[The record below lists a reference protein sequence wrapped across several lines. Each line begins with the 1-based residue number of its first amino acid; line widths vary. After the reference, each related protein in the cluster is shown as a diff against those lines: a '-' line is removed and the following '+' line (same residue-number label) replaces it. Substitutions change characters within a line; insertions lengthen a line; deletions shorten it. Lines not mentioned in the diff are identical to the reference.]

1 MTLHLPKPIEIYF
14 SSENAHDTA
23 AVEQC
28 FAADA
33 VVRDERKTIRGLEA
47 IRAWRAET
55 GKKYS
60 HTVEP
65 VAMSIRD
72 GKTIVTGKVTG
83 TFPGSPIDLDYIFEL
98 DADRIISLEIR

>member
-14 SSENAHDTA
+14 SSENAHDTS

-33 VVRDERKTIRGLEA
+33 VVRDERKTIRGLDA
-47 IRAWRAET
+47 IRAWRTET
-55 GKKYS
+55 GEKYN

-65 VAMSIRD
+65 LAISTRD
-72 GKTIVTGKVTG
+72 GKTIVKSKVAG